1 MSLLFVLVLLI
12 IGCKSDNPVA
22 EQIQDSSEQV
32 INSSSEIARESQ
44 ILFANSW
51 TETDV
56 KTSGSF
62 DMKFDG
68 KRIYIQLS
76 YDFLSEKAP
85 DLFIVLVKGNNAD
98 VMQAPYT
105 QFAALSELD
114 YYIVPGKI
122 GTKMAGS
129 IRNINLSEH
138 ETKQFKWVL
147 FQCVDYNHTFGIAEL
162 K

>member
-1 MSLLFVLVLLI
+1 MSLLFVLVLLF
-12 IGCKSDNPVA
+12 IGCKSENPVA

-32 INSSSEIARESQ
+32 IKPSNEIAKETQ

-56 KTSGSF
+56 KNSGSF
-62 DMKFDG
+62 DIKSEE

-76 YDFLSEKAP
+76 DDFISEQAP
-85 DLFIVLVKGNNAD
+85 DLFIVLVKGKNAA
-98 VMQAPYT
+98 VIQAPYT
-105 QFAALSELD
+105 QLAALSESD

-122 GTKMAGS
+122 GGKMAGS
-129 IRNINLSEH
+129 IRNINLSEN